1 MPLLCS
7 RAMENPRPPQKT
19 SQTAKSLLLI
29 FSVCRV
35 TRRRVSHAKAES
47 RMRVF
52 SNMAATWPSKLYLTG
67 GLSYLTTGHTIAIA
81 RRLAVGKGS

>member
-1 MPLLCS
+1 MYLVAIVVNHPLANLNCLNLKKV
-7 RAMENPRPPQKT
+7 RAIIIIIVIIIIIT
-19 SQTAKSLLLI
+19 
-29 FSVCRV
+29 
-35 TRRRVSHAKAES
+35 AKAES

-67 GLSYLTTGHTIAIA
+67 GISYLTTGHTIAIA